1 MKINETTFSRLL
13 GIGVVVLVGAL
24 LFNYFRSVN
33 KVDREQTSSD
43 QTEVKVNGDE
53 VPTGNQLPAAYTVKA
68 GDNLW
73 KIAEKAYGSGYNWM
87 DIYKENMESLS
98 DPNKL
103 EIGMKLNLPKAEL
116 KVITH
121 QTVKGETLWG
131 LASTYCGSGW
141 EWQKLAAANDIT
153 DPTKLEVGQK
163 LTISCR

>member
-33 KVDREQTSSD
+33 QVDREQTSSD
-43 QTEVKVNGDE
+43 QTEVKPAEGE
-53 VPTGNQLPAAYTVKA
+53 VPTGDQLPATYTVIA

-73 KIAEKAYGSGYNWM
+73 KIAEKAYGSGYNWV
-87 DIYKENMESLS
+87 DIYQQNKDVLR
-98 DPNKL
+98 DPGQL

-121 QTVKGETLWG
+121 QIIKGETLWG
-131 LASTYCGSGW
+131 LAGTYCGSGW

-153 DPTKLEVGQK
+153 DPAKLEIGQK

>member
-1 MKINETTFSRLL
+1 M
-13 GIGVVVLVGAL
+13 VVLVGAL

-33 KVDREQTSSD
+33 KTDQGQTSSD
-43 QTEVKVNGDE
+43 STEVKQTEGE
-53 VPTGNQLPAAYTVKA
+53 VPTGDQLPGTYTVKA
-68 GDNLW
+68 DDNLW
-73 KIAEKAYGSGYNWM
+73 IIAEKAYGSGYNWV
-87 DIYKENMESLS
+87 DIYQENKDALR
-98 DPNKL
+98 DPGKL

-121 QTVKGETLWG
+121 QVTRGETLWG

-153 DPTKLEVGQK
+153 DPAKLEIGKK